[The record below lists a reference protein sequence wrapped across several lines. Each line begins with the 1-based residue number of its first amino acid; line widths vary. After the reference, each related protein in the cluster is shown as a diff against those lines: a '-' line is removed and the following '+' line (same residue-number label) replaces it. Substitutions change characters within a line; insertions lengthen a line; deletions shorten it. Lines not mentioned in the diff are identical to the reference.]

1 MILFSKKT
9 THYSSLLF
17 LVWLII
23 ILTPKTICAQE
34 SNESYHK
41 RMQWWDEGRLGMF
54 LHWGVY
60 STFGGEYNGTDYG
73 KEMGQASAEWIYLT
87 SNMPQTEYQ
96 NAALNWNPSEY
107 NAEEWVKMA
116 KDAGM
121 TYMVLTSKHH
131 DGYALFNTE
140 ASDWNSVKSSAVK
153 RDLIK
158 DFVLACNKYDMKVG
172 FYYSHEKDWVNH
184 VRQNVDREP
193 IPENYEKYVK
203 KQVTELCTNYGK
215 IDLIWFDTPV
225 DNHLEFNKMCAEIV
239 RKLQP
244 ECIINGR
251 IGSGLGDYKN
261 IGDRAIVNPGMEG
274 YRESIMTMRLNW
286 GYDKNDDY
294 WKSSDELIKMVSKSA
309 CRGSN
314 FLLNIGPTP
323 EGTFPLQDQVR
334 LDNLGK
340 WMTLNAEAIYKTKG
354 SPFSKEHKWGSL
366 SQSKKNNIIYLH
378 LWNWSGGNITVNGLM
393 SKVESA
399 SFLDTNDNL
408 TFTENEKSSEL
419 IVELPEINTSQ
430 DLRIVKLIVD
440 KKTFDITKGPDFV
453 APRVKHKEHLKL
465 TGTIDKIDG
474 INFTITGR
482 PVVRDKRG
490 KEIYKDEITTRFS
503 LNDQVRFRVNKD
515 GDIREVQSLYLKE
528 DSKYHIVY
536 GSDKNIPKVKIVT
549 HLK

>member
-1 MILFSKKT
+1 MIPFSKKT
-9 THYSSLLF
+9 NYYSSLLS
-17 LVWLII
+17 LVVLII
-23 ILTPKTICAQE
+23 MLTPKTICTQE

-60 STFGGEYNGTDYG
+60 STFGGEYNGMDYG
-73 KEMGQASAEWIYLT
+73 KEIGQSSAEWIYLA
-87 SNMPQTEYQ
+87 SNMPQTAYQ
-96 NAALNWNPSEY
+96 NAALNWNPNKY
-107 NAEEWVKMA
+107 NPEEWVKMA

-140 ASDWNSVKSSAVK
+140 TTDWNSVETSAIN

-172 FYYSHEKDWVNH
+172 FYYSHEKDWINH
-184 VRQNVDREP
+184 VRQNVDLNP
-193 IPENYEKYVK
+193 ISEKYKNFVK
-203 KQVTELCTNYGK
+203 QQITELFTNYGK
-215 IDLIWFDTPV
+215 IDLIWFDMPV
-225 DNHLEFNKMCAEIV
+225 QKHREFNKMCADLV

-261 IGDRAIVNPGMEG
+261 IGDRAIVNPGMAG
-274 YRESIMTMRLNW
+274 YMESIMTMRLNW

-340 WMTLNAEAIYKTKG
+340 WMKLNAEAIYKTKG

-378 LWNWSGGNITVNGLM
+378 LWNWSGGNITVNGLL
-393 SKVESA
+393 SNVESA
-399 SFLDTNDNL
+399 SFLDTHKNL
-408 TFTENEKSSEL
+408 TFTQHKNSSEL
-419 IVELPEINTSQ
+419 IVELPKINSSEN
-430 DLRIVKLIVD
+430 LRIVKLVVD

-453 APRVKHKEHLKL
+453 APKVKHKEHLKL
-465 TGTIDKIDG
+465 TGTIHKING

-482 PVVRDKRG
+482 LVTRDKIG
-490 KEIYKDEITTRFS
+490 KEIYKDEITTQFT
-503 LNDQVRFRVNKD
+503 LNDQVRFRINTD
-515 GDIREVQSLYLKE
+515 GDIREVQSLNLNE
-528 DSKYHIVY
+528 GSKYHIVY
-536 GSDKNIPKVKIVT
+536 SSDKNNPEVKIVT
-549 HLK
+549 ELK